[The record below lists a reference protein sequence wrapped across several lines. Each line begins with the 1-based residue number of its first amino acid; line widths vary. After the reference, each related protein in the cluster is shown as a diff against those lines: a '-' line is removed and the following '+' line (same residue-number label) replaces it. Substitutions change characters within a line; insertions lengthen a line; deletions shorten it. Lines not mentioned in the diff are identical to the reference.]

1 MLRILILIFS
11 IAIARPASLCAAD
24 KTGAADKTVVP
35 RVAFQKLSVFPA
47 SLSLNSRRSSVSLIV
62 TGHDEAGTAI
72 DVTDLAILKSDDAN
86 LVRLEANRAT
96 PLQNGST
103 KITVALG
110 DLTVDVP
117 VTIRLRDSDAVSM
130 RLEVLPVLSRQGCSS
145 GACHGSPKGKGGFRL
160 SLRAFD
166 PGIDESTLRNEFFA
180 RRTNPLNPDT
190 SLLLRKP
197 LTEVPHAGGRKLIAG
212 SIQHQVLKNWI
223 KEGTRLDPPDA
234 IHCESIQ
241 LFPPSGRELTAAAGT
256 QRYAV
261 FATYSDHTVRDV
273 TDLAV
278 FTVSDSSIATADG
291 SGLVTR
297 VEGSRGQTAITVR
310 YLEHMATSFVVSVS
324 EVDGYEWTKP
334 AEVNYVDRLVHG
346 RLRQLQYLPSERCSD
361 SEFIRRVSLDVTGL
375 LPTVEATREFLADSA
390 SDKRSQ
396 LIDQLLK
403 RPEHAKFMA
412 LKWGDA
418 LRIRAANI
426 SSPGVFKY
434 HRWLVRAFERNLPY
448 DTFAREL
455 LTSSGS
461 TFESPPANYFRT
473 AASTND
479 CTESTAQVF
488 LGARLECAKCHN
500 HPHERWTQDNYYG
513 LGSFFHRVQRD
524 VTDRKDEMFVSV
536 IDRGEVTQPRTGQ
549 TMKPWL
555 PGTGE
560 VDLVSGVD
568 RRTVLVD
575 WLTKPDN
582 PLFARVEVNRLWSQ
596 MMGRGIV
603 EPIDDFRDSNPPSN
617 SELLDA
623 LAADFV
629 KHKFDRR
636 HILRVILNSE
646 TYQRSSESIPGN
658 AGDDRYFSRY
668 QRRLLSAEQLLDAIC
683 DATSVSEQFGGL
695 PAGTRAT
702 QLPSPDFSQ
711 EFLKVFGQPERKSV
725 CRCERSEDL
734 NLSQALQVAN
744 GSFVQSRLTNGNN
757 RIRQLRKADKSL
769 REIVEECYLAAY
781 SRPPTSDEVEKIERF
796 VEQKRDG
803 AAEEPFEDVLWALL
817 NSNEFLFQH

>member
-1 MLRILILIFS
+1 MR
-11 IAIARPASLCAAD
+11 
-24 KTGAADKTVVP
+24 
-35 RVAFQKLSVFPA
+35 
-47 SLSLNSRRSSVSLIV
+47 LIV
-62 TGHDEAGTAI
+62 TGHDETGAAV
-72 DVTDLAILKSDDAN
+72 DVTDRVTLKPADERV
-86 LVRLEANRAT
+86 VRLEAGRVSAIADGQT
-96 PLQNGST
+96 QVVVS
-103 KITVALG
+103 LG
-110 DLTVDVP
+110 DLNVEIP
-117 VTIRLRDSDAVSM
+117 VTVLLREADPVSM

-166 PGIDESTLRNEFFA
+166 PSIDESTLRNEFFA
-180 RRTNPLNPDT
+180 RRTNPLNPNT

-197 LTEVPHAGGRKLIAG
+197 LTQVPHAGGRKLVAG
-212 SIQHQVLKNWI
+212 STSHEILRTWI
-223 KEGTRLDPPDA
+223 KEGTRLDPPNA
-234 IHCESIQ
+234 VRCESIQ
-241 LFPPSGRELTAAAGT
+241 LFPPSGRELTASVSA
-256 QRYAV
+256 QRFAV
-261 FATYSDHTVRDV
+261 LATFSDQTVRDV

-278 FTVSDSSIATADG
+278 FTVSDSSIADFDG

-297 VEGSRGQTAITVR
+297 VEGSRGQTAVTVR

-324 EVDGYEWTKP
+324 DVDGYKWPSPSE
-334 AEVNYVDRLVHG
+334 ANFVDELVHK
-346 RLRQLQYLPSERCSD
+346 RLRQLQYIPSKKCSD
-361 SEFIRRVSLDVTGL
+361 AEFIRRLSLDVTGL
-375 LPTVEATREFLADSA
+375 LPTVEATREFLADTSA
-390 SDKRSQ
+390 DKRSW
-396 LIDQLLK
+396 LVDRLLASS
-403 RPEHAKFMA
+403 EYAKFMA
-412 LKWGDA
+412 LKWGDS

-448 DTFAREL
+448 DQFAREL

-488 LGARLECAKCHN
+488 LGTRLECAKCHN

-513 LGSFFHRVQRD
+513 LGAFFNRIQRD
-524 VTDRKDEMFVSV
+524 VTDRKDELFVSV

-549 TMKPWL
+549 QMKPWL
-555 PGTGE
+555 PGTGDVE
-560 VDLVSGVD
+560 IEPGID

-575 WLTKPDN
+575 WLTKPGN
-582 PLFARVEVNRLWSQ
+582 PFFARVEVNRLWSQ

-658 AGDDRYFSRY
+658 ADDDRYFSRY

-683 DATSVSEQFGGL
+683 DATSVPEQFGGL
-695 PAGTRAT
+695 PEGTRAT
-702 QLPSPDFSQ
+702 QLPSPDFSK
-711 EFLKVFGQPERKSV
+711 EFLKVFGQPERKTV

-734 NLSQALQVAN
+734 NLSQALQIAN
-744 GSFVQSRLTNGNN
+744 GSFVQGRLTNGNN
-757 RIRQLRKADKSL
+757 RIRQLRKAGKSV
-769 REIVEECYLAAY
+769 REVVEDCYLAAY
-781 SRPPTSDEVEKIERF
+781 SRLPTAAEIEKIEQF
-796 VEQKRDG
+796 VERKRDSP
-803 AAEEPFEDVLWALL
+803 AEEPFEDVLWALL